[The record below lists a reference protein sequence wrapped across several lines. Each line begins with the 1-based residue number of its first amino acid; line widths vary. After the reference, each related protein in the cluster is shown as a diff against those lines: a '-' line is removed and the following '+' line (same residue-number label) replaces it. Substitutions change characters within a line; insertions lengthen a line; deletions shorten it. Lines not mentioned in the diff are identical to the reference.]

1 MKIQLSNHFN
11 YKKLISFTLP
21 TILMMIFTSIYG
33 IVDGV
38 FVSNFAG
45 DIAFKAINLIMPF
58 LMILAT
64 VGFMFGTGGTAVVSN
79 TLGEGDN
86 ERANRYFSLLV
97 YVGFAIGLIL
107 AIVSFIFMEEIVTLL
122 GGEGNILKDAVMYGR
137 IIVCA
142 LPFLILQY
150 IFQSFFVAAE
160 KPRLG
165 LIVII
170 IAGCTNMLLDAI
182 LVLLFPQELK
192 LMGAAIAT
200 AFSQLIGGFVPLIYF
215 SRKNSSILKLGKT
228 KLEGRVL
235 LKTCTN
241 GASEF
246 MSNISM
252 NIVGMLYNFQ
262 LLKYAGDDGIAAY
275 GAMMYIGFIFVAIFI
290 GYSSGVAPIVG
301 YHNGANN
308 FDEKKNIYK
317 KSMTLVLISSVVMT
331 MISFLLA
338 RPLSQIFVGYNEE
351 LLEMTVHGMEIFSLS
366 YLFMGVAIFGSAFFT
381 ALNDG
386 VTSAI
391 ISFLRTMVFQLG
403 AVLLLPI
410 IFGGVDGIWY
420 SVVVAELMAFLLTI
434 MFLKIKRSKFNY

>member
-1 MKIQLSNHFN
+1 MKIQLSDHFN
-11 YKKLISFTLP
+11 YKKLITFTLP

-38 FVSNFAG
+38 FVSNLAG
-45 DIAFKAINLIMPF
+45 EVAFKAVNLIMPF

-64 VGFMFGTGGTAVVSN
+64 VGFMFGTGGAAVVSN

-97 YVGFAIGLIL
+97 YVAFIVGVVL
-107 AIVSFIFMEEIVTLL
+107 AVISFIFMEDIVSLL
-122 GGEGNILKDAVMYGR
+122 GGEGDILNNAVDYGR

-142 LPFLILQY
+142 LPFLVLQY

-165 LIVII
+165 LIVIL
-170 IAGCTNMLLDAI
+170 IAGCTNMVLDAI
-182 LVLLFPQELK
+182 LVSLFPQEMK

-200 AFSQLIGGFVPLIYF
+200 GFSQFLGGFIPFIYF
-215 SRKNSSILKLGKT
+215 SGKNSSILKLGKT
-228 KLEGRVL
+228 KFEGKIL

-241 GASEF
+241 GSSELV
-246 MSNISM
+246 SNIAM
-252 NIVGMLYNFQ
+252 NIVAILYNLQ

-275 GAMMYIGFIFVAIFI
+275 GVMMYIGFIFVAIFI
-290 GYSSGVAPIVG
+290 GFSSGVAPIIG

-308 FDEKKNIYK
+308 SKEKNNIFK
-317 KSMTLVLISSVVMT
+317 KSMTLVLIASICMVA
-331 MISFLLA
+331 ISFLLA
-338 RPLSQIFVGYNEE
+338 RPLSQIFVGYNQE
-351 LLEMTVHGMEIFSLS
+351 LLEMTVHGMKIFSLS
-366 YLFMGVAIFGSAFFT
+366 YLFMGVAIFGSSFFT

-391 ISFLRTMVFQLG
+391 ISFLRTLVFQLG
-403 AVLLLPI
+403 AVILLPKI
-410 IFGGVDGIWY
+410 LKSVDGIWY
-420 SVVVAELMAFLLTI
+420 SVVVAELMAFILTI
-434 MFLKIKRSKFNY
+434 IFLKIKRKKFHY

>member
-1 MKIQLSNHFN
+1 MKIQLSDHFN

-38 FVSNFAG
+38 FVSNLAG
-45 DIAFKAINLIMPF
+45 DVAFKAINLIMPF
-58 LMILAT
+58 LMILST
-64 VGFMFGTGGTAVVSN
+64 VGFMFGTGGAAVVSN

-97 YVGFAIGLIL
+97 YVAFVLGVVL
-107 AIVSFIFMEEIVTLL
+107 AVISFIFMEDIVSLL
-122 GGEGNILKDAVMYGR
+122 GGEGDILKSAVKYGR
-137 IIVCA
+137 TIVCA
-142 LPFLILQY
+142 LPFLVLQY

-165 LIVII
+165 LIVIL
-170 IAGCTNMLLDAI
+170 IAGCTNMILDAV
-182 LVLLFPQELK
+182 LVSLLPQDMK

-200 AFSQLIGGFVPLIYF
+200 GFSQFLGGFIPFIYF
-215 SRKNSSILKLGKT
+215 INKNSSILKLGKT
-228 KLEGRVL
+228 KFEGKVL

-241 GASEF
+241 GSSELVA
-246 MSNISM
+246 NISM
-252 NIVGMLYNFQ
+252 NLVAILYNLQ

-275 GAMMYIGFIFVAIFI
+275 GVMMYIGFIFVAIFI

-308 FDEKKNIYK
+308 SGEKKNIFR
-317 KSMTLVLISSVVMT
+317 KSITLVLIASACMT
-331 MISFLLA
+331 LISFLLA
-338 RPLSQIFVGYNEE
+338 RPLSQMFVGYNEE
-351 LLEMTVHGMEIFSLS
+351 LLEMTVHGFKIFSLS
-366 YLFMGVAIFGSAFFT
+366 YLFMGVAIFGSSFFT

-391 ISFLRTMVFQLG
+391 ISFLRTLVFQLG
-403 AVLLLPI
+403 AVILLPI
-410 IFGGVDGIWY
+410 ILKSVDGIWF
-420 SVVVAELMAFLLTI
+420 SVVVAELMAFILTI
-434 MFLKIKRSKFNY
+434 IFLKIKRKRFHY